1 MTLAILLVL
10 IGLAGPV
17 AAFQWRRGRWLSTA
31 QWIQAN
37 VSSSAV
43 VATPVL
49 GVVVVFAGVMM
60 VWPPAVLLTSL
71 TSLGLIL
78 ILGSAARGGVL
89 DRAFPNLE
97 ETGGEPVVEELSQP
111 RRKAS

>member
-17 AAFQWRRGRWLSTA
+17 AAFQWRRRRWLSSA

-37 VSSSAV
+37 VSASAV

-49 GVVVVFAGVMM
+49 GIVVMFAGVMM
-60 VWPPAVLLTSL
+60 VWPPAVLLTFL

-78 ILGSAARGGVL
+78 ILGAAARGGIL
-89 DRAFPNLE
+89 ERAFPDLA
-97 ETGGEPVVEELSQP
+97 ETGDEAIVEELPQP